1 MSAAIE
7 RRLLQ
12 AVIIIACLVP
22 IVAGAAGVLLG
33 TEFVRRGPLVGND
46 LDSHFRYLSGLL
58 FGIGLCFLACI
69 PRIERAGSVIRTLAA
84 IVFVGGLAR
93 LLGVAEHGAPGFG
106 HLFGLGMELVVT
118 PLIAVWQAR
127 VARRFS

>member
-1 MSAAIE
+1 
-7 RRLLQ
+7 
-12 AVIIIACLVP
+12 
-22 IVAGAAGVLLG
+22 
-33 TEFVRRGPLVGND
+33 
-46 LDSHFRYLSGLL
+46 
-58 FGIGLCFLACI
+58 
-69 PRIERAGSVIRTLAA
+69 VIRTLAA

-93 LLGVAEHGAPGFG
+93 LLGVAEHGAPGLG